1 MREPRV
7 AARYALAL
15 FKIALKSGNID
26 LVAIDLNQLRSFSAS
41 HKGFLKFLLS
51 PSIGDDEKM
60 AFLRT
65 IFTTRLAPQL
75 LSFFELLLHKHRINL
90 LSDIAVEFERL
101 LEEYQGLIKTKVI
114 TAVHI
119 DDETKNR
126 LREKLEKISG
136 KKIEIIH
143 KIDRSII
150 GGVVVYMHNRVI
162 DRSIKRE
169 LEQLRHDLLQV
180 KVF

>member
-1 MREPRV
+1 MRETRV

-15 FKIALKSGNID
+15 FKIALKSGNVDMI
-26 LVAIDLNQLRSFSAS
+26 AIDLNQLRSFSAS
-41 HKGFLKFLLS
+41 HKGFLEFLQS
-51 PSIGDDEKM
+51 PNINEDEKM
-60 AFLRT
+60 SFLRT
-65 IFTTRLAPQL
+65 IFTTRLSPQL

-90 LSDIAVEFERL
+90 LSEIAVEFEQL
-101 LEEYQGLIKTKVI
+101 LEDHQGLIKAKVV
-114 TAVHI
+114 TAI
-119 DDETKNR
+119 QIDETVKNR

-136 KKIEIIH
+136 KKIEIIQ

-150 GGVVVYMHNRVI
+150 GGVIVYMHNRVI
-162 DRSIKRE
+162 DRSVRRE